1 LFKNEPLC
9 GSKSLHDLTN
19 IDYNEIVGK
28 YHVKRPAIKL
38 SDIWSNRPS
47 RNTGNIPVDQKQK
60 AKHSGKDTV
69 NRFYVT
75 QFVREKENA
84 PKKQKKIVKKTQ
96 NAINSDEKTLEREA
110 QEIYQEILETVK
122 KYSLASPVV
131 SELGE
136 PVGIL
141 KNKNKERPRK
151 DRDSSSIRAPM
162 LVYPPGA
169 GHHSLTNKGHPYY
182 GGGGLM
188 PASPHHPRYS
198 TGMPPSP
205 LLARY
210 SVGMPSLQLWKEPE
224 TKNNK
229 KKGNNWFHV
238 F

>member
-47 RNTGNIPVDQKQK
+47 RNTGNKPVDQKQK
-60 AKHSGKDTV
+60 AKHSEKDTV

-151 DRDSSSIRAPM
+151 DRDSSSIRHRKAKSEEPEFTSERGKHGSHSGAPM

-169 GHHSLTNKGHPYY
+169 GHHGLTNKGE
-182 GGGGLM
+182 G
-188 PASPHHPRYS
+188 S
-198 TGMPPSP
+198 
-205 LLARY
+205 
-210 SVGMPSLQLWKEPE
+210 
-224 TKNNK
+224 
-229 KKGNNWFHV
+229 
-238 F
+238 